1 METTKMKIEY
11 RKLTDNE
18 SDPWLL
24 LTNIDELI
32 WNGVYALRVIDDDGS
47 LGLPFRFENDDTV
60 TLVLKDHAHEGKLQN
75 SRTVVQTI
83 TRVERVTGKVFTYTR
98 ARYCVEGK
106 HRWNVWE
113 QAKESESDSVVDN
126 TVLQQIEINK
136 VDISNEVKRATEA
149 EGLLSDRIKELEDNP
164 NTVVET
170 YQLPK
175 ATESSLGGVIIGG
188 GLSVDEDGNVS
199 ISDKAIDESKLSDD
213 IKNKIN
219 EPSNIFPL
227 LGEVIINDGIALHY
241 GALIENSAPYTGT
254 RYSVYSDKIISN
266 GETLIV
272 NSGYRILSYKIFDG
286 EQETFFSSNL
296 NENSL
301 SLYEKGCY
309 YQIEFSKANSTAFTD
324 SDLPNIVKIFVRNP
338 VIWGANKHVDN
349 FITPGNYNISGNR
362 SSIYDGLPTSDTGTF
377 NARLTVLANG
387 SSVTQILSLLN
398 VGDGCVYIRTQQ
410 YGAWKPWKQLLTDVP
425 EKSVT
430 ENKLSD
436 DVTLKLNNI
445 NIQTSLLDTI
455 EINDGITFNY
465 GALLENSDPYSGTK
479 YSVYSDK
486 ILSNGETL
494 IVNAG
499 YKITG
504 YKIFDEDIELLYC
517 ENYNERSLFL
527 EEKGHYYQIAI
538 IKEDSTVFTD
548 SELLEIVKLYV
559 RKPVL
564 WDGSKHLDSFIT
576 QGNYNIRGTRSNSS
590 DGFPTTDTGKFAAQL
605 TVLICE
611 NFVMQ
616 KLMLLSATSGIG
628 NVYLR
633 TKQGTTWGSW
643 KTLF

>member
-1 METTKMKIEY
+1 METRKMKIEY

-60 TLVLKDHAHEGKLQN
+60 TLVLKDHAHEGKLQH

-83 TRVERVTGKVFTYTR
+83 TRVERATGTVFTYTR
-98 ARYCVEGK
+98 ARYCVAGK

-113 QAKESESDSVVDN
+113 QAKESENDSVVDN
-126 TVLQQIEINK
+126 TVLQQIETNK

-149 EGLLSDRIKELEDNP
+149 EGQLSDRIKDLEDN
-164 NTVVET
+164 TVGGT
-170 YQLPK
+170 FQMPK
-175 ATESSLGGVIIGG
+175 ATDSSLGGVIIGS
-188 GLSVDEDGNVS
+188 GLSVDENGNVS

-227 LGEVIINDGIALHY
+227 LGDVIINDGVTLHY
-241 GALIENSAPYTGT
+241 GALIENSNPYIGT
-254 RYSVYSDKIISN
+254 RNCVYSDKILSN

-272 NSGYRILSYKIFDG
+272 NAGYRILSYKIFDG
-286 EQETFFSSNL
+286 DQETFFSSNL
-296 NENSL
+296 NETSL
-301 SLYEKGCY
+301 SLNERGCY
-309 YQIEFSKANSTAFTD
+309 YQIEFSKEGGAAFTD
-324 SDLPNIVKIFVRNP
+324 SDLQSIVKIFVRNP
-338 VIWGANKHVDN
+338 VIWGANKHIDS
-349 FITPGNYNISGNR
+349 FITQGNYNISGNR
-362 SSIYDGLPTSDTGTF
+362 SNQSDGLPTTDTGAF

-398 VGDGCVYIRTQQ
+398 VGDGSVYIRTQQ
-410 YGAWKPWKQLLTDVP
+410 YGIWKPWKQLLTDVP

-430 ENKLSD
+430 ESKLAD

-445 NIQTSLLDTI
+445 NIQTTLFDTI
-455 EINDGITFNY
+455 SLNDGVTFRY

-499 YKITG
+499 YKIVG

-517 ENYNERSLFL
+517 ENYNDRSLYL
-527 EEKGHYYQIAI
+527 EEKGHYYQLAI

-576 QGNYNIRGTRSNSS
+576 QGNYNIRGIRSTTS

-611 NFVMQ
+611 NYVMQ
-616 KLMLLSATSGIG
+616 RLMLLSATSGTG
-628 NVYLR
+628 NVYMR
-633 TKQGTTWGSW
+633 TKQGTTWGTW